1 MTEQIEAASPI
12 RRTRITRIACKAC
25 HARRVKCD
33 AADGLPCM
41 HCRTRQDPCE
51 LIESRRGKYTRT
63 PSKRQQ
69 RRTRGS
75 LPDLASAE
83 ESRLGSNQPVNVT
96 ARHLVDSEIPEAE
109 KPPERETQDA
119 QVVGRGEGSAHLLNS
134 LNLSSIIDMVRR
146 AKDGDFENV
155 RATTHELTRLVEK
168 VNLQPSIH
176 LHQQMS
182 VEDALVLPDGPISD
196 QMIQFFFEY
205 FHPAYPVIDRSA
217 FISMYRQGKASTLLL
232 HSIFM
237 AALTCGPES
246 LVRLAGYTDRATAKK
261 AHFQRAKRLY
271 EVGHETDATSVA
283 AALHLLSF
291 WWSEPHEQE
300 SWIWAGCSVA
310 LAQSLGMHRALGR
323 RRMSKRLVSIWKRI
337 WWSIYIR
344 DRHIAAALGRP
355 CRIRDEDCDVEALTE
370 DDFYVDLVAD
380 DELIA
385 PQKAHHVSY
394 FLDIAKLSAILGD
407 ILIGEFSPRPPALE
421 KYEPTCSAQRLQAW
435 RSEAR
440 CVTSDSLST
449 ESSGLF
455 FWASMLDVSYQNAC
469 ILLFRPKPTRNQA
482 MPESERAKRAQRAA
496 DAITRTAE
504 DLLSVDLLQHTQLHL
519 VPGLFSALSV
529 YTLALDGRSNVHRKL
544 VENKSRQCILAL
556 SELVKVWPV
565 GMWLKMAFVNLLRR
579 LVSQRSVD
587 GTRGDEAN
595 ENMAV
600 LHGDQF
606 HANSVVQPV
615 QPQEVFLG
623 SGLGTAIDFAY
634 DASWFGSSECIF
646 DAEIFQEELSSF
658 VP

>member
-75 LPDLASAE
+75 LPNLTPTE
-83 ESRLGSNQPVNVT
+83 ESHLGSSQPVNVT
-96 ARHLVDSEIPEAE
+96 AQQLVDSEITEAE
-109 KPPERETQDA
+109 KPPEREAQDA
-119 QVVGRGEGSAHLLNS
+119 QIAGRGEGSAHLLNS

-196 QMIQFFFEY
+196 KMIQFFFEY

-217 FISMYRQGKASTLLL
+217 FISLYRQGKASTLLL

-300 SWIWAGCSVA
+300 SWIWAGCSVT

-421 KYEPTCSAQRLQAW
+421 R
-435 RSEAR
+435 
-440 CVTSDSLST
+440 
-449 ESSGLF
+449 
-455 FWASMLDVSYQNAC
+455 NAC

-587 GTRGDEAN
+587 GARGDEAN
-595 ENMAV
+595 EDMEV

-606 HANSVVQPV
+606 HPNSAVQPV